1 MSVNEPAT
9 ETSSTTGA
17 TSDPPLKKGQGTR
30 GAAITMTFQAVK
42 LVIQILSTLALSRFL
57 GPQEFGLYAMVV
69 PVYVF
74 SLLFQDSGITQAIIQ
89 RDEISKADLNNIFY
103 LNFLICFVV
112 VLVLSLLAP
121 AIADFYATPHVT
133 TLIWGF
139 CGVTILNCLSAQPI
153 AIMTRR
159 MSFGFLA
166 ALDVAS
172 YTLGFVASLVLAI
185 IHPSYWALFAMPLVT
200 AATTLLGAWFGA
212 GWWPGLPAPSSPVRS
227 LIRFGSGV
235 FGFNFLNYFTRN
247 ADLILLGKFA
257 SAAALGAY
265 DRANRLILF
274 PIQQINIPLG
284 RVFLPMLSRM
294 VGDEAGY
301 RKLYLEGV
309 SAILLIAQPGI
320 VWLICDSAVAIPT
333 ILGPNWSE
341 TADIFLWMGVA
352 ALWQPMTYTAGWLF
366 VSQNRTSAFWKWGL
380 FNAIV
385 SVAGFVVALPW
396 GAIGF
401 AAVYALREN
410 LIRLPV
416 LVWLTGR
423 RGPLTARHML
433 LGFLPFPFGCLAAAA
448 VVLGRQLLLPHGGVV
463 AISID
468 LVMAYA
474 AYGVAVLAFPR
485 GRELLMSGLDTA
497 RGLRAKAAS

>member
-1 MSVNEPAT
+1 MSVSQPETVPAA
-9 ETSSTTGA
+9 ETP
-17 TSDPPLKKGQGTR
+17 SDPPLERGQGTR
-30 GAAITMTFQAVK
+30 GAAVTMTFQAVK

-57 GPQEFGLYAMVV
+57 GPQEFGLYAMVI
-69 PVYVF
+69 PVYIF

-89 RDEISKADLNNIFY
+89 REEISKADLNNIFY
-103 LNFLICFVV
+103 LNFLICLVV
-112 VLVLSLLAP
+112 VVALAVLAP
-121 AIADFYATPHVT
+121 AIANFYATPHVT
-133 TLIWGF
+133 TLIWAF

-159 MSFGFLA
+159 LRFGFLA
-166 ALDVAS
+166 ALDVVS
-172 YTLGFVASLVLAI
+172 YTLGFVASLVMAI

-200 AATTLLGAWFGA
+200 AATTLAGAWVGA

-227 LIRFGSGV
+227 LVRFGSGV

-274 PIQQINIPLG
+274 PVQQINIPLG

-294 VGDEAGY
+294 VGDEEGY

-333 ILGPNWSE
+333 ILGPNWGE
-341 TADIFLWMGVA
+341 TANIFLWMGIA

-366 VSQNRTSAFWKWGL
+366 ISQNRTSAFWKWGL
-380 FNAIV
+380 FNAII

-410 LIRLPV
+410 LVRLPV
-416 LVWLTGR
+416 LIWLTGR
-423 RGPLTARHML
+423 RGPLTAKNIL
-433 LGFLPFPFGCLAAAA
+433 EGFLPFPFGCLAAAA
-448 VVLGRQLLLPHGGVV
+448 VVFGRQHLVPAGGFV
-463 AISID
+463 AISVD
-468 LVMAYA
+468 LVMAYL
-474 AYGVAVLAFPR
+474 AYGAGILAFPR
-485 GRELLMSGLDTA
+485 GRELLMSGLDTF
-497 RGLRAKAAS
+497 RGLRVKAAS